1 MPRSFIARSVTQ
13 SFLSDLA
20 GIYPPFG
27 GCAIST
33 NVRLLNQG
41 REATVSKPM
50 TKLQNWITT
59 CKQLS
64 IEELLIRCN
73 AAAKAGMPEQFLEA
87 ACEVAESKGVSADQ
101 FVMALAA
108 NGGFVGGAD
117 AAVHS

>member
-1 MPRSFIARSVTQ
+1 MAWSCYDHRMVVLWLRMDYNLHMPGS
-13 SFLSDLA
+13 
-20 GIYPPFG
+20 
-27 GCAIST
+27 
-33 NVRLLNQG
+33 G
-41 REATVSKPM
+41 RYQIKPM

-64 IEELLIRCN
+64 TEELLIRCN